1 MHKIIIIILSLFI
14 VLVGLYSLSVY
25 ADSVW
30 KRDPFQ
36 RVFVND
42 GSVAQ
47 KGLKKINCS
56 KKYKLDGI
64 LSGLGNTSQ
73 AFINGDVFSIGEKVG
88 KYTLIKVQKDHI
100 RLESRTYQC
109 VLKHLIL

>member
-1 MHKIIIIILSLFI
+1 MDKIVITILSLLI
-14 VLVGLYSLSVY
+14 ALVGLYSLSVY
-25 ADSVW
+25 ADSEW

-42 GSVAQ
+42 GRAVQ

-56 KKYKLDGI
+56 KKYKLAGI

-88 KYTLIKVQKDHI
+88 KYTLTKVHTDHI
-100 RLESRTYQC
+100 RVESRTYQC
-109 VLKHLIL
+109 EV